1 MQPITTEQ
9 DLDNLGRSAYAYATI
24 TAWAGAGLFAWL
36 DEQGPQPAAAF
47 PIAARSVENTA
58 PLLAHVGLLDRR
70 DDRWGLSERGAA
82 LLAAGSLRYTGAE
95 ANLGGL
101 ARLDEV
107 LRSGE
112 PVRATDGGVVEQDVE
127 RAREFMAM
135 LYRRSAASA
144 VATAEALRGRLDA
157 GAHLL
162 DVGGGHG
169 RYAGEAVDR
178 GLRATLVDR
187 AVCVQVARER
197 FADRLDYLVAD
208 FMADDLGGPYDGA
221 LLSNIVHGLGPDEV
235 GALFARLAAALRPG
249 GLVVVKDM
257 LLDDSGA
264 NPEQAASFA
273 ITMLLYTRH
282 GRSYRADELL
292 ALGAPAGL
300 AAAGVEPLANAPGH
314 SLLWLR
320 RV

>member
-9 DLDNLGRSAYAYATI
+9 DLDNLGRSAYAYAAI

-47 PIAARSVENTA
+47 PIAARAVENTA
-58 PLLAHVGLLDRR
+58 PLLAHVGLLERR
-70 DDRWGLSERGAA
+70 GDQWALSERGAA
-82 LLAAGSLRYTGAE
+82 LQAAGALRYTGAE

-107 LRSGE
+107 LRSSE

-135 LYRRSAASA
+135 LYRRRAASA
-144 VATAEALRGRLDA
+144 VAPAEALRGRLDA

-187 AVCVQVARER
+187 AVCVQGSREL

-221 LLSNIVHGLGPDEV
+221 CLVFHGAMAGAAEPDPEGYLLSQIRARVGSVPIVGSMDLHGVFTDRWQEQ
-235 GALFARLAAALRPG
+235 GAVFVPFHTYPHIDMYPTGQRAG
-249 GLVVVKDM
+249 GI
-257 LLDDSGA
+257 
-264 NPEQAASFA
+264 FF
-273 ITMLLYTRH
+273 
-282 GRSYRADELL
+282 
-292 ALGAPAGL
+292 
-300 AAAGVEPLANAPGH
+300 
-314 SLLWLR
+314 
-320 RV
+320 